1 MATSRSNPSPRS
13 ARPVGSGRAR
23 AARVTRVF
31 QSVFPPPRRGV
42 TPSAIVPL
50 LAFLVVYAAVI
61 GGLEL
66 FNTVSFTAPWA
77 FALMALAPWFWWMH
91 VAGYSGLR
99 GGRATAAFLCRM
111 LLLGIV
117 VAMIAEPRAVQK
129 NERMAVIFAVDV
141 SPSIAREL
149 QEEALTFV
157 SRVATSKPPRDEA
170 GLVVFSR
177 EAAVELPPAMSFPF
191 EAINARVSPD
201 GTNIEKGLSLA
212 AALVKDDTQGRIVLV
227 TDGVST
233 EGTLPAVLD
242 DLRSRGI
249 AVDVLP
255 IQYDYQNEV
264 WIERLQ
270 LPKLVK
276 TGETY
281 EAAAIIS
288 SIAPGKGKLILQEND
303 QVIFEEEVEFE
314 AGKNRFAIPLPMRDP
329 GFYEY
334 TASIE
339 LPHGQD
345 GVPDNNRA
353 ISYLYLQGE
362 GKVLVVT
369 DPQGN
374 PLDWQPMV
382 EALQRA
388 ERRVEVVTAYEVP
401 REPLGLLPYDCVVF
415 ANVGADL
422 FDTFQLRAVHDA
434 VRNQGSGF
442 LMVGGENSF
451 GPGGYHRT
459 AIEDVLPVTMDITQ
473 RKVMPKAALAV
484 LLHTCEFAQGN
495 TWAKQITK
503 QAIKVLSEFDEA
515 GALSYGGGIS
525 GWIFPLTPVSE
536 YEEMAIKING
546 AEIWDMPD
554 FAQPMRLALQGL
566 KNSDAATKH
575 MIMISDG
582 DPAPPSAALL
592 KEFADNNISITTVV
606 VFPHE
611 IPQNSPAGL
620 TLPVNHPMVVIPRLT
635 GGKHY
640 LLYAAGDEKRL
651 PSIFIREA
659 KTLRRSMIQ
668 NKEFVPAVGYPSQI
682 LKDINAVPKLNGYV
696 ITTIK
701 GAPAANVLLVPDS
714 EDQDPV
720 LARWNYGIGKSA
732 AFTSDLSPRWG
743 ADWLNWEQ
751 YEAFVRQLITDIS
764 RVQQAGNLRI
774 DTFPAG
780 SEGVVIIEDHAE
792 EARFLEMAAVV
803 DGPDGNQQVVPL
815 KQTGPRRY
823 EGRFPL
829 TGIGRYQIMATT
841 QNGSVPDDSAN
852 LDPDGE
858 PIRFAERVHGGFAL
872 PYSQEF
878 MRFRA
883 DPITIEQ
890 ITNATDGRILTP
902 EMTGKEVYGVDR
914 TVRRSSSPV
923 ADVWWLWLLI
933 ALLVLHDVGIRR
945 VQMDWALVGSWFR
958 SRSSGESQQTLDAL
972 RRRKE
977 TVSTQLKSRD
987 EATPLSPRPMP
998 TKRTDGLDLTAA
1010 APTKP
1015 TTKPKADDQPQEPT
1029 DTTSTTERL
1038 LALKRKQREKDN

>member
-1 MATSRSNPSPRS
+1 MLWTVLPPARRQVSP
-13 ARPVGSGRAR
+13 
-23 AARVTRVF
+23 AAI
-31 QSVFPPPRRGV
+31 
-42 TPSAIVPL
+42 APL
-50 LAFLVVYAAVI
+50 IAFLAVYAVI
-61 GGLEL
+61 CLTLEL
-66 FNTVSFTAPWA
+66 LSVVNFTAPMA

-91 VAGYSGLR
+91 MAGYSGLR
-99 GGRATAAFLCRM
+99 GGRAQAAFLCRM

-117 VAMIAEPRAVQK
+117 VAMLAEPRSVQK

-141 SPSIAREL
+141 SPSISREL
-149 QEEALTFV
+149 QDRALTFV
-157 SRVATSKPPRDEA
+157 SQVAATKPERDEA

-212 AALVKDDTQGRIVLV
+212 AALVKDDMQGRIVLI

-233 EGTLPAVLD
+233 EGALPAVLD

-255 IQYDYQNEV
+255 IQYDYANEV

-276 TGETY
+276 AGETY

-288 SIAPGKGKLILQEND
+288 SLAPGKGKLILQENGR
-303 QVIFEEEVEFE
+303 VIFEGEVEFE
-314 AGKNRFAIPLPMRDP
+314 AGKNRFAIPLPLREP

-334 TASIE
+334 TATIE
-339 LPHGQD
+339 VPHDRD
-345 GVPDNNRA
+345 GVSENNRA

-362 GKVLVVT
+362 GRVLVVT

-382 EALQRA
+382 EAMERG
-388 ERRVEVVTAYEVP
+388 ERRVEVITAYELP
-401 REPLGLLPYDCVVF
+401 RDPLGLLPYDCIVF
-415 ANVGADL
+415 ANVGADY
-422 FDTFQLRAVHDA
+422 FDTFQLQAVHDA

-459 AIEDVLPVTMDITQ
+459 AVEDMLPVTMDITQ

-484 LLHTCEFAQGN
+484 LLHTCEFAEGN

-503 QAIKVLSEFDEA
+503 QAIKVLSNFDEA
-515 GALSYGGGIS
+515 GALSYDGGKS
-525 GWIFPLTPVSE
+525 TWIFPLMPVSNFPDME
-536 YEEMAIKING
+536 IKINQ
-546 AEIWDMPD
+546 AQIWDMPD
-554 FAQPMRLALQGL
+554 FNAPMRAALEGL
-566 KNSDAATKH
+566 KKSDAATKH

-582 DPAPPSAALL
+582 DPAPPSRALL
-592 KEFADNNISITTVV
+592 KEFVDNNISITTVV

-611 IPQNSPAGL
+611 IPQNTAPGM
-620 TLPVNHPMVVIPRLT
+620 TLPPNHPMPAIARIT

-640 LLYAAGDEKRL
+640 LLYAAGDEKKL
-651 PSIFIREA
+651 PAIFIREA

-668 NKEFVPAVGYPSQI
+668 NKQFVPAVGYPSQI
-682 LKDINAVPKLNGYV
+682 LKDIPSIPQLDGYV
-696 ITTIK
+696 ITSIK

-743 ADWLNWEQ
+743 ARWLNWEH
-751 YEAFVRQLITDIS
+751 YEAFVKQLITDIS

-780 SEGVVIIEDHAE
+780 SEGVVIVEDHAE
-792 EARFLEMAAVV
+792 EARFLELAAVV
-803 DGPDGNQQVVPL
+803 DGPDGDQQVIPL
-815 KQTGPRRY
+815 RQMGPRRY

-829 TGIGRYQIMATT
+829 RGTGRYQVMATT
-841 QNGSVPDDSAN
+841 QQSGPTPSDGGLAPD
-852 LDPDGE
+852 E
-858 PIRFAERVHGGFAL
+858 PVRFGERVHGGFAL

-890 ITNATDGRILTP
+890 IVDATQGRILTP
-902 EMTGKEVYGVDR
+902 EMTGKEIYGVER
-914 TVRRSSSPV
+914 TVRQSSTPV
-923 ADVWWLWLLI
+923 ADIWWLWLLI
-933 ALLVLHDVGIRR
+933 ALLLLHDVGIRR
-945 VQMDWALVGSWFR
+945 VQMDWALVASWFR
-958 SRSSGESQQTLDAL
+958 SRSTGQSQETLDAL
-972 RRRKE
+972 RRRKA
-977 TVSTQLKSRD
+977 TVASQLQKRPD
-987 EATPLSPRPMP
+987 APTTPPRGKVDGP
-998 TKRTDGLDLTAA
+998 RTDGLDLTAP
-1010 APTKP
+1010 PTSPSVMKKKEEPAKP
-1015 TTKPKADDQPQEPT
+1015 DQPSP
-1029 DTTSTTERL
+1029 TSTTERL
-1038 LALKRKQREKDN
+1038 LAIKRKQQEKQQGEQ